1 MATHRKPKAQP
12 AAVAPPAPPSRRVHV
27 MDASGMA
34 QNRGQWRQT
43 HNPLRGLN
51 SAVLTGYI
59 EEAERGATASLQH
72 LIYWIERENAPLI
85 ALEERFRSALSELD
99 WTIKIPEHVPP
110 EHRPLA
116 EQQQQKLTEFYH
128 GLRGLRK
135 SIEELGMAR
144 FRGVAFL
151 EMAIIRGVPSLDPVP
166 PVYFCRDGFGPWQY
180 NRTAAAGAV
189 NGEALDLTRWVVR
202 EADVPIC
209 RVAARLHVIRSMCLA
224 DWQGY
229 IETFGVPAIFAIM
242 PEGVSPSDRLE
253 FQDIMERIISDARGT
268 LPAGTK
274 LETVTGNNGAGGS
287 PFLELMD
294 WCDKQLVLAGTGG
307 LLTMLAESGS
317 GTLAGGAH
325 MEAFEL
331 LARREA
337 VMVSEC
343 LQDQMDQLV
352 LNKWFPGLPQ
362 YAYFELE
369 GAEENDPA
377 KVVEHAAALKTAGW
391 TMKTAQ
397 LSEKTGYEFEEG
409 GTTAEGA
416 ENAEEGKAMTP
427 VLPALMNAAPPAG
440 LPAPVAAVADGP
452 EVAARKALAEALH
465 EDFEGIRQQLEALAE
480 MDPDG
485 PDFRAALLAA
495 QAAVDQLAGAA
506 PGTLAADKAFESLI
520 AAGLL
525 AGWGLDDTG
534 HAVAP
539 DNTKEKTDET

>member
-1 MATHRKPKAQP
+1 MATTRKPKAT
-12 AAVAPPAPPSRRVHV
+12 AVVPPAPPSRRVHL

-59 EEAERGATASLQH
+59 EESERGATASLQH

-110 EHRPLA
+110 EHRQLA

-128 GLRGLRK
+128 GLRGFRK

-180 NRTAAAGAV
+180 NRTAAAGSV

-268 LPAGTK
+268 LPAGSK

-369 GAEENDPA
+369 GAEENDPD
-377 KVVEHAAALKTAGW
+377 KVVAHAAALKAAGW
-391 TMKTAQ
+391 TMKTPQ
-397 LSEKTGYEFEEG
+397 LAEKTGYEFEG
-409 GTTAEGA
+409 LDNGAGA
-416 ENAEEGKAMTP
+416 EAPP
-427 VLPALMNAAPPAG
+427 VVPPAAPLPALMNTAAPDD
-440 LPAPVAAVADGP
+440 LPAPVVPGDGP
-452 EVAARKALAEALH
+452 EVAARKALAGALY
-465 EDFEGIRQQLEALAE
+465 EDFEGIRQQLEALVE

-485 PDFRAALLAA
+485 PDFRAALEAA

-506 PGTLAADKAFESLI
+506 PGTLAADRVFEELA

-525 AGWGLDDTG
+525 EGWGLDDAG
-534 HAVAP
+534 HSVAP
-539 DNTKEKTDET
+539 DNKTEKTDET